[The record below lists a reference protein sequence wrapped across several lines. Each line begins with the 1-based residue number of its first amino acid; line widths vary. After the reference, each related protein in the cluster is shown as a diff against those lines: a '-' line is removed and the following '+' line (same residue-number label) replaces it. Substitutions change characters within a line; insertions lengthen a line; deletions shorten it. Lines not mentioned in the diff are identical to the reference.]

1 MIQIRYSV
9 FCGVNPSLMSIFPFT
24 GYPYMS
30 CSTCRDNHV
39 YHVYMVHDHHW
50 IWRRKCRVCSDFKRD
65 TVHSS
70 YMAEGMYWVVWFAQS
85 LIFTNFR
92 RATMAET
99 TWGMDHQNKSHSG
112 TVMSH
117 AIRGGRFTS
126 IRAALKYKEKREN
139 VWILSKQWGHYEAIL
154 VICKSRGGGNNP
166 ISNSISSLFCFAG
179 ASR

>member
-1 MIQIRYSV
+1 MSFAVSIHHWWAFS
-9 FCGVNPSLMSIFPFT
+9 PSLVIP
-24 GYPYMS
+24 
-30 CSTCRDNHV
+30 TCHVVHVGITMYTIHTIHV

-70 YMAEGMYWVVWFAQS
+70 YMAEGMYWVVWFAKS

-117 AIRGGRFTS
+117 AIHGGRFTS
-126 IRAALKYKEKREN
+126 LRAALNYKREMCEFCR
-139 VWILSKQWGHYEAIL
+139 SSGGTMKQSWAFANAE
-154 VICKSRGGGNNP
+154 RGGQP
-166 ISNSISSLFCFAG
+166 NSKFHLIIVLFC
-179 ASR
+179 RRK